1 MDSFVVGGCIVYY
14 FSYQYIIVVF
24 IIEIEFIVN
33 FDFMGRVNQD
43 ILKMGFVVEFVQEE
57 YFDVCIGF
65 FFFVVQMS
73 GEYFGII
80 ENYGI
85 VFIKVFEDVFKCLVF
100 DFI

>member
-1 MDSFVVGGCIVYY
+1 MFYFFRQGCGVKLVQIFLKIFIVIVINKMDSFVVGGCIVYY

-65 FFFVVQMS
+65 FFLL
-73 GEYFGII
+73 YR
-80 ENYGI
+80 
-85 VFIKVFEDVFKCLVF
+85 
-100 DFI
+100 